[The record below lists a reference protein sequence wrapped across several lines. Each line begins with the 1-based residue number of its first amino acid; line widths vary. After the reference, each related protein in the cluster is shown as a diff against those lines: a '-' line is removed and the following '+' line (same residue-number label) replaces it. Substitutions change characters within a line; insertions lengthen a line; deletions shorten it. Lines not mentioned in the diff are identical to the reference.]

1 MINTMKEK
9 LFVSFSGGKTSAY
22 MSYMLKKDYGHKYD
36 MRFVFANTGLENEQT
51 LKFVDQCDRAFGL
64 DVVWI
69 EAVINPEHMKGVT
82 HKIVNFETAARN
94 GEPFEAFIS
103 KSGIPN
109 ANKPQCS
116 DRLKAL
122 PIEHYKKTIGWKG
135 CKHAIGMRVDEPNRV
150 LSITKRKK
158 LYQLG
163 IPSFN
168 WLDAGKSQRT
178 KMINEAHDNV
188 IGGSWNTGVLIE
200 NSDDFSK
207 EYGMLLNNYYNL
219 VYPLHSWFEADK
231 LDVNIFWEMQD
242 FTLGLQEHQGNCAT
256 CWKKSDKKLWLIS
269 LESPEKFDFMKRME
283 NTYQCVKPNGNG
295 QKRVFFRK
303 NRSVDD
309 LFKES
314 ELMDEYTLRR
324 MIGYKD
330 DQDSGCSESCEAYA
344 E

>member
-1 MINTMKEK
+1 MKEK

-22 MSYMLKKDYGHKYD
+22 MSYILKKDYGHKYD
-36 MRFVFANTGLENEQT
+36 MRFVFANTGLENKET

-69 EAVINPEHMKGVT
+69 EAVINPQHMKGVT
-82 HKIVNFETAARN
+82 HKVVNFETAARN
-94 GEPFEAFIS
+94 GEPFEAFIA

-135 CKHAIGMRVDEPNRV
+135 CKHAIGMRADEPNRV
-150 LSITKRKK
+150 LSLPKRRM
-158 LYQLG
+158 LSELSIDPQL
-163 IPSFN
+163 
-168 WLDAGKSQRT
+168 WLDASRELRVELLGDKLDKCT
-178 KMINEAHDNV
+178 P
-188 IGGSWNTGVLIE
+188 LI
-200 NSDDFSK
+200 
-207 EYGMLLNNYYNL
+207 NNYYNL
-219 VYPLHSWFEADK
+219 VYPLHSWFESDK

-242 FTLGLQEHQGNCAT
+242 FTLELQEHQGNCAT

-283 NTYQCVKPNGNG
+283 NYYQHVKPNSND
-295 QKRVFFRK
+295 QERVFFRK

-314 ELMDEYTLRR
+314 EIMDEYTLRR

-330 DQDSGCSESCEAYA
+330 DQDSGCSESCEPYS